1 MREGQHKRRTNPVV
15 MGCMLP
21 VLAWLAFSAVA
32 LTSGGIERMTDRA
45 VVLLPE
51 RLVEA
56 MAAVMFNFVLW
67 GWAPYLLLWG
77 LAVAAS
83 KGAKALDRCGRATTG
98 DVAGAGQP
106 SGLRQP
112 DALPAW
118 EAPGGGLPPA

>member
-1 MREGQHKRRTNPVV
+1 MKEGQHKRRTNPVV

-21 VLAWLAFSAVA
+21 VLVWLAFCAVA
-32 LTSGGIERMTDRA
+32 WASDGIERVSDGA

-51 RLVEA
+51 RVVEA

-83 KGAKALDRCGRATTG
+83 KGAKAPDQCGESDDG
-98 DVAGAGQP
+98 
-106 SGLRQP
+106 
-112 DALPAW
+112 
-118 EAPGGGLPPA
+118 